1 MARLPQSRFSS
12 GDSSGSALTSEL
24 TPGNSDEDYLI
35 RCTRRDSSC
44 PVETLTHGGKVKS
57 VCEENPSWW
66 AGCVH
71 LLDRSVI
78 QFISAR
84 MKSTNEAIDK
94 VPIKF

>member
-1 MARLPQSRFSS
+1 MGDKLFLTADHCRSEGLETTFVFLWSRFSS

-66 AGCVH
+66 AGCV
-71 LLDRSVI
+71 LYLI
-78 QFISAR
+78 GQ
-84 MKSTNEAIDK
+84 
-94 VPIKF
+94 